1 MNECM
6 NEWSFQWKINFN
18 PDPNKLAQGVIFTGK
33 SNDIRHPPVIFNDT
47 KVSQSPTQKH
57 LSLSLIIGYDSK
69 NIQQPLEAK

>member
-6 NEWSFQWKINFN
+6 NEWSFQWKISFN

-33 SNDIRHPPVIFNDT
+33 LNDIRHPPVIFNDT
-47 KVSQSPTQKH
+47 KVSQSPTRKH

-69 NIQQPLEAK
+69 NI